1 MKKSEKIELRVD
13 HEEKQRL
20 TDLAKSQGLSTSEA
34 VRELLKTAPAESS
47 KRSTVLATSAL
58 GIALVALCLSLI
70 NRSGAVYRNNQS
82 PNMTTFGLEGH
93 DFIFNTEVAHVDGF
107 EASYDIRMNN
117 WEYEARNYK
126 LEQEVVAVGEGVF
139 ELNVAICRPV
149 GDTCEQVDTAKLILS
164 PPAIPPRIGRAL
176 LYDKN
181 FVTGISSEDDTP
193 FLSVS
198 TLGPEKLAE
207 EKGLH
212 KE

>member
-13 HEEKQRL
+13 YEEKQRL
-20 TDLAKSQGLSTSEA
+20 KELAKSQGLSTSEA
-34 VRELLKTAPAESS
+34 VRELLKSVPAEST
-47 KRSTVLATSAL
+47 KWPTVLALSAL
-58 GIALVALCLSLI
+58 GVALVALCLPLI
-70 NRSGAVYRNNQS
+70 NSSGAVYRNDQS
-82 PNMTTFGLEGH
+82 PNMTSFGLDGH
-93 DFIFNTEVAHVDGF
+93 DFIFNTEVPHVDGF

-126 LEQEVVAVGEGVF
+126 LKQKVVAVGEGVF

-181 FVTGISSEDDTP
+181 FAPVSSNGDDNP
-193 FLSVS
+193 FLSIS
-198 TLGPEKLAE
+198 TLGPGKVAE
-207 EKGLH
+207 EKGLQT
-212 KE
+212 E